1 VSTGELVRSIA
12 STGARAGSIQ
22 GVLEGLSGPLE
33 ARGGKLDDRPRMP
46 FGFKASGNR
55 GASLPPR
62 PRASSGELNC
72 RGSFFQWPGALKQRR
87 PAKEAPGRQGRI
99 NKLTGKV
106 SAVTRTQIQVIF
118 AARATGCRQ

>member
-1 VSTGELVRSIA
+1 MT
-12 STGARAGSIQ
+12 
-22 GVLEGLSGPLE
+22 
-33 ARGGKLDDRPRMP
+33 DREMP
-46 FGFKASGNR
+46 FGLGLAATARRPAPG
-55 GASLPPR
+55 PR
-62 PRASSGELNC
+62 VSSGELNC